1 MDTIIGYS
9 LLPRNFILQV
19 NEYWA
24 QINENENWTEGKLE
38 TQKYAKTVSLFSA
51 LSVIT
56 SKPAKTWRVYHS
68 DTKKKK
74 KKKKKTNTME
84 RFLNRLYHQSGA
96 PLYHSKVR
104 RCGCWLK
111 ILRQRPFLHL
121 TYFTPGKVMMI
132 IRKTSQVLRYSS
144 SGTISMFFNRI
155 KSDFVLVRSLQNSH
169 QWLKFVKMQFLVKS
183 MSLRQQ

>member
-1 MDTIIGYS
+1 M
-9 LLPRNFILQV
+9 

-56 SKPAKTWRVYHS
+56 SKPAKLDECIIVIL
-68 DTKKKK
+68 KKKN
-74 KKKKKTNTME
+74 KKKKTIQWNVISIVYIVTNRVHRCTIPKSE
-84 RFLNRLYHQSGA
+84 DAVADLRFCAKGH
-96 PLYHSKVR
+96 
-104 RCGCWLK
+104 
-111 ILRQRPFLHL
+111 HL

-132 IRKTSQVLRYSS
+132 IRKTSHKVFRYSF
-144 SGTISMFFNRI
+144 SGTISMFSF
-155 KSDFVLVRSLQNSH
+155 FVLVPSLQNSH

-183 MSLRQQ
+183 MSLWQQKQKTL

>member
-1 MDTIIGYS
+1 M
-9 LLPRNFILQV
+9 

-68 DTKKKK
+68 DTKKKT
-74 KKKKKTNTME
+74 KKKTNQWNVISILYIVTNRVHRCTIPKSE
-84 RFLNRLYHQSGA
+84 DAVADLRFCAKGH
-96 PLYHSKVR
+96 
-104 RCGCWLK
+104 
-111 ILRQRPFLHL
+111 HL

-132 IRKTSQVLRYSS
+132 IRKTSHKAVS
-144 SGTISMFFNRI
+144 I
-155 KSDFVLVRSLQNSH
+155 
-169 QWLKFVKMQFLVKS
+169 QFLGDHIDTFFFCPCPIATKFSPVIEVCQNAVFSKIDVT
-183 MSLRQQ
+183 MTTKTKNFVINKIRLINFFAI

>member
-1 MDTIIGYS
+1 M
-9 LLPRNFILQV
+9 

-68 DTKKKK
+68 DTKKKT
-74 KKKKKTNTME
+74 KKKTNQWNVISILYIVTNRVHRCTIPKSE
-84 RFLNRLYHQSGA
+84 DAVADLRFCAKGQ
-96 PLYHSKVR
+96 
-104 RCGCWLK
+104 
-111 ILRQRPFLHL
+111 HL

-132 IRKTSQVLRYSS
+132 IRKTSHKVFRYSF
-144 SGTISMFFNRI
+144 SGTISMFSF
-155 KSDFVLVRSLQNSH
+155 FVLVPSLQNSH

-183 MSLRQQ
+183 MSLWQQKQKTL